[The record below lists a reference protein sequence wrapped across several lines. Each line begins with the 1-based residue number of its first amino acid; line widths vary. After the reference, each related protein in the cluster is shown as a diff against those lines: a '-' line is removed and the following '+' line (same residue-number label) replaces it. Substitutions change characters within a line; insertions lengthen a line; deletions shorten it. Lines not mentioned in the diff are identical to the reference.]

1 MCRTRLYICSAIGI
15 DGNHKSNKMTTQTT
29 QNTNAKFTDLY
40 HCYFI
45 NEKTKGTNI
54 NFVRANSLENAKQYF
69 QKAFGKN
76 LISVHEGNGMK
87 TKR

>member
-1 MCRTRLYICSAIGI
+1 MYNSSYICSAIGI
-15 DGNHKSNKMTTQTT
+15 DGNHKSNKMTTQTAP
-29 QNTNAKFTDLY
+29 NKNFKFTDLY
-40 HCYFI
+40 RCYFI
-45 NEKTKGTNI
+45 NEKTKGTNVSFI
-54 NFVRANSLENAKQYF
+54 RADSFEIAKQHF